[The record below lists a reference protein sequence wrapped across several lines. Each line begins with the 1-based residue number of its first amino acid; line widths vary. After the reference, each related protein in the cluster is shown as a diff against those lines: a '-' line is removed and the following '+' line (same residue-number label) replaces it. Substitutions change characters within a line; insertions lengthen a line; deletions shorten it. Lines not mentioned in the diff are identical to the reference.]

1 MSLFPDLFFLL
12 VFAFFGFLFLL
23 KAKLW
28 QNYNLRIIDVQISF
42 FGNIPLIGL
51 LLRFNRRIY
60 ASNWGLFSIRITG
73 IFFILFSPIL
83 IIFPTRSVTPEYK
96 NFMNSLESTLKSEN
110 TESLI
115 NFIDISNFK
124 LCDLPRKNQPQVCQK
139 IQEASQV
146 KTILGNTLVGSSVTI
161 TAYDPNM
168 GAGSILTKGWNDF
181 RSVGLGRSYDTPVD
195 GVKFSITRRGDRY
208 TIWALH
214 YAPYEVLRLWWE
226 ANITSSNVW
235 LEK

>member
-12 VFAFFGFLFLL
+12 IFAFIGFLLLL
-23 KAKLW
+23 KTKLW

-60 ASNWGLFSIRITG
+60 ASTWGLLSIRITG
-73 IFFILFSPIL
+73 IFFILFSLIF
-83 IIFPTRSVTPEYK
+83 IIFPQRSITPEYK
-96 NFMNSLESTLKSEN
+96 NFMDSLESTLRRED
-110 TESLI
+110 TEGLI
-115 NFIDISNFK
+115 NFIDMSDFK
-124 LCDLPRKNQPQVCQK
+124 LCDLLRKDQPQVCQK

-146 KTILGNTLVGSSVTI
+146 KTILENTLVGSSVSI

-168 GAGSILTKGWNDF
+168 GTGSILTKGWNDF
-181 RSVGLGRSYDTPVD
+181 RKVGLGRSYDTPVD
-195 GVKFSITRRGDRY
+195 GVKFSIMRNGDRY

-214 YAPYEVLRLWWE
+214 YAPYKILKLSWE
-226 ANITSSNVW
+226 DSITSSNVW